1 MSNRQQMKQAYCRNV
16 CHSWCCKFLIMK
28 YDSNEPDIKQFFLL
42 RGIEYNETTKE
53 LIVPLRCKWLTAYHK
68 CKLYSWRPYSCRAYE
83 CDKLKKIDE
92 LHYS

>member
-1 MSNRQQMKQAYCRNV
+1 MKFDDVMN
-16 CHSWCCKFLIMK
+16 
-28 YDSNEPDIKQFFLL
+28 DSDEKDIEQFFKL
-42 RGIEYNETTKE
+42 RNIEYNKDTKE
-53 LIVPLRCKWLTAYHK
+53 MIVPLKCNWLTPQHK